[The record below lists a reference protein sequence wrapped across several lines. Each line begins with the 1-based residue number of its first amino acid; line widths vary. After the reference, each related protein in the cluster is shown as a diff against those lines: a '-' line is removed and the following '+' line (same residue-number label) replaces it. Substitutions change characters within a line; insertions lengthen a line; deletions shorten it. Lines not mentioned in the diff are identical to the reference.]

1 MQQYR
6 KNLGKVSLTAE
17 GAWNNAKKYD
27 ILSIVY
33 DENTQHGFLSR
44 QSVPVGVDL
53 YNSEYWMPLNV
64 SGYVDNNI
72 IILSKKI
79 SEATI
84 QSYTLEEAIA
94 SIKSVG
100 RRPGAILGF
109 YNENADR
116 LDIGGRWEL
125 WQFNDTN
132 VYNWEN
138 VDSWQNLYYNY
149 NKFMG
154 WFKDENFLT
163 KYAPF
168 PEIGCYAFV
177 GSEFNE
183 ATVYRCDN
191 KYVWSNTTQH
201 AWDYVKVIVD
211 GNVTVGENGNWFNN
225 GEDTGIPA
233 SVKGENGKTPVFR
246 EKDNTIQYSFD
257 SLNWIT
263 ISDKVAAWFRWNA
276 TTGDTQANN
285 VGRIQISRDKVTWTN
300 LSGDIINNLHISR
313 YIGVNESLPTSGI
326 AEGTIYAKGPTYDT
340 SDTSHANPIYR
351 LWVYAWKGNTL
362 AWQDN
367 GEFTSIAAGV
377 VQETGDSETEVMSQK
392 AVSEKL
398 SELDSKVLYDNPDFS
413 ITKMIE
419 GGSSETTTYIYRSVK
434 SGDKI
439 AYNIIS
445 VNLSGASPSIA
456 INLYGVNKSSP
467 NSPKLIKA
475 TYGIGSNEVN
485 INADYDNLI
494 IKCFPNNVTS
504 YNVTARVYTKKY
516 LDIDKNKN
524 LIDIVPRYFQKY
536 ELTDGYVNL
545 NGQTNNVAG
554 NYHKSNY
561 IIIDRSIDLKINGIT
576 QVLDYDCVG
585 LAFYNNKKEFISY
598 IDISGYTK
606 NNITTIPTSKIPD
619 NAVYIKCTVPNNMVD
634 YFDVIS
640 QTTIQ
645 TQFEDIELAFNGYKG
660 NVTHINPIYKV
671 DKPVLSGTSIKYI
684 VSNVEFT
691 SQGGSGAIAIN
702 IYGVKNGVS
711 YLLKDVYGNST
722 NSITTKADYDYIT
735 CNYSSNGYVAT
746 MSADIVVYIGKIAEL
761 DNRLTEVENSSGNTI
776 SVWCPHRIFALNG
789 TKLQIFKSNVAL
801 VYNPDMYQF
810 DIKTVRGAAKGYNRD
825 SYYEYDVNADNEDF
839 TLSFGVKNELRDGVY
854 SPNTV
859 ITHVQ
864 KKDSPSTNKNILVIG
879 DSFTDDGSWVSELRR
894 LLTGVV
900 TNGKSDTADSNI
912 VPDRLTNL
920 TFIGTRDTD
929 KTPNEGYS
937 GMHYGFFAT
946 NNFGDNPFWNSNTNS
961 VDFDLYCS
969 KNGYDRIDYCIIIL
983 GTNGNTN
990 KEYIDILWGALLT
1003 HNPNIKVLVGGRCFA
1018 APFGAGT
1025 AGMNHNQTYLLLS
1038 NNVHSLNKELQAYCD
1053 SNEYKNN
1060 FLYVDYN
1067 IQLDGRHNMPHK
1079 EVVAN
1084 QRSSEK
1090 IVQSIDNV
1098 HPAQNGY
1105 WQIADAFRAA
1115 FHYWC
1120 LE

>member
-1 MQQYR
+1 MEQ
-6 KNLGKVSLTAE
+6 
-17 GAWNNAKKYD
+17 
-27 ILSIVY
+27 
-33 DENTQHGFLSR
+33 
-44 QSVPVGVDL
+44 
-53 YNSEYWMPLNV
+53 YNSIQQILKKENGHDRKPIYPSTVIQAVFDAKTGASLEAILAQFN
-64 SGYVDNNI
+64 SIYVQYQGSPQATRNI
-72 IILSKKI
+72 IPVEMRRAGLMITYMNMD
-79 SEATI
+79 SETI
-84 QSYTLEEAIA
+84 TEKA
-94 SIKSVG
+94 SSAV
-100 RRPGAILGF
+100 
-109 YNENADR
+109 
-116 LDIGGRWEL
+116 
-125 WQFNDTN
+125 Q
-132 VYNWEN
+132 
-138 VDSWQNLYYNY
+138 
-149 NKFMG
+149 
-154 WFKDENFLT
+154 
-163 KYAPF
+163 
-168 PEIGCYAFV
+168 
-177 GSEFNE
+177 
-183 ATVYRCDN
+183 
-191 KYVWSNTTQH
+191 
-201 AWDYVKVIVD
+201 
-211 GNVTVGENGNWFNN
+211 
-225 GEDTGIPA
+225 
-233 SVKGENGKTPVFR
+233 
-246 EKDNTIQYSFD
+246 KDND
-257 SLNWIT
+257 HWGLDVNW
-263 ISDKVAAWFRWNA
+263 
-276 TTGDTQANN
+276 
-285 VGRIQISRDKVTWTN
+285 SRVDELS
-300 LSGDIINNLHISR
+300 LSGDIAVSANGTWIINGVDTKVPARGSKGDAGLTPWLKTIDNKLHYSYDNTTWEPCSDYLASYFRFNATSSDSQAGTIGKIQISKDNKTWQDLSPEFR
-313 YIGVNESLPTSGI
+313 NYLRIQGYVSSTSALPKNQVVGTIYGVNEGTNTYSLHVWDGSTWVNN
-326 AEGTIYAKGPTYDT
+326 GT
-340 SDTSHANPIYR
+340 
-351 LWVYAWKGNTL
+351 
-362 AWQDN
+362 
-367 GEFTSIAAGV
+367 FTSIAAGV

-398 SELDSKVLYDNPDFS
+398 FELGSKVLYDNPDFS

-445 VNLSGASPSIA
+445 VNLSGTSPSIA

-467 NSPKLIKA
+467 NSLKLIKDM
-475 TYGIGSNEVN
+475 YGIGSNEVN

-561 IIIDRSIDLKINGIT
+561 IIIDRSVDLKINGIT

-585 LAFYNNKKEFISY
+585 LAFYNDKKKFISY
-598 IDISGYTK
+598 IDISGYTQ
-606 NNITTIPTSKIPD
+606 NNITTIPTSNIP
-619 NAVYIKCTVPNNMVD
+619 NSAMYIKCTVPNNMLD

-645 TQFEDIELAFNGYKG
+645 TQFKDIELAFNGYKG
-660 NVTHINPIYKV
+660 KVTHANPIYKV

-684 VSNVEFT
+684 VSNATFT
-691 SQGGSGAIAIN
+691 SQGGSGSIAIN

-711 YLLKDVYGNST
+711 SLLKAVYGNSI
-722 NSITTKADYDYIT
+722 NSIVANKDYDYIT

-746 MSADIVVYIGKIAEL
+746 MSADVVIYIGKIAEL
-761 DNRLTEVENSSGNTI
+761 DNRITEIESSSTNNNI
-776 SVWCPHRIFALNG
+776 SVWCPKRIFALDG

-810 DIKTVRGAAKGYNRD
+810 DIKTIHGVAKGYNRD
-825 SYYEYDVNADNEDF
+825 SYYEYDVNAENDDF
-839 TLSFGVKNELRDGVY
+839 TLSFGVKNELSDGVY
-854 SPNTV
+854 SPNAV
-859 ITHVQ
+859 ITHVH

-879 DSFTDDGSWVSELRR
+879 DSFTDDGSWASELRR

-900 TNGKSDTADSNI
+900 TAGKSDTADSNI
-912 VPDRLTNL
+912 APDRLTNL

-929 KTPNEGYS
+929 KTPNEGYN

-983 GTNGNTN
+983 GTNGNNN
-990 KEYIDILWGALLT
+990 KEYIDTLWGALLT

-1025 AGMNHNQTYLLLS
+1025 AGMNHNQTYLSLS

-1053 SNEYKNN
+1053 SDEYKNN

-1067 IQLDGRHNMPHK
+1067 VQLDGRHNMPHK

-1090 IVQSIDNV
+1090 IVQSTDNV